1 MNRTSRHTR
10 VSRHQFILVSSILM
24 ALLVLSGCS
33 TDATDPDAT
42 GDDPGSAGGSPS
54 VLRYQA
60 RPTPPATLDP
70 AKDPHWN
77 DMLALAYDV
86 LIYQAPDGTLQPQLA
101 TSWEYVGD
109 GNTTFELSLRP
120 GITFVDGTP
129 FDAEAVKANIEYR
142 QDPAVG
148 SQSAAQLAAV
158 SDVEV
163 VDDLT
168 VRIQLATPNP
178 LLPTLFTQ
186 GGAGAMISPAAL
198 VDPAGLATQTFGVGR
213 YTLDTDRTVHGD
225 HYTFVSSPDY
235 WNPDDV
241 HWDEVVVSFLPEESA
256 ALASLQAGQLDAGMA
271 TSATVDAGRAA
282 GLAAAGPGFPI
293 VAGLSIWDRA
303 GEVTPALADVRVRQA
318 LNYAIDR
325 EAIATALVGDSGR
338 PTDQLSAPDHS
349 GWNDEGYYP
358 YDPGRA
364 RELLAEAGY
373 ADGFTVPVRTFP
385 GEQMT
390 QAIADNLG
398 EIGVVLEINADQ
410 QMDQADDAGNKAY
423 GAGFL
428 GWGIAAPVQLATYF
442 WLPDALNNP
451 ADSLDET
458 LVALQQ
464 QALVADA
471 ETLDELNGQI
481 VARVADLAWFLPVY
495 LQGESILYDGDV
507 VDVPWVNFQSVPT
520 VTELRPASSNGG

>member
-1 MNRTSRHTR
+1 MNRISRR
-10 VSRHQFILVSSILM
+10 VSAPRHRFFLVSSILM
-24 ALLVLSGCS
+24 ALLALSACS
-33 TDATDPDAT
+33 TDSNDADAA
-42 GDDPGSAGGSPS
+42 GADPGNAGGSPT

-86 LIYQAPDGTLQPQLA
+86 LIYQSPDGTLQPQLA
-101 TSWEYVGD
+101 TSWEYVGE
-109 GNTTFELSLRP
+109 GNTTFEMSLRP
-120 GITFVDGTP
+120 DITFDDGTP

-158 SDVEV
+158 SEVEV
-163 VDDLT
+163 VDELT

-178 LLPTLFTQ
+178 LLPSLFTQ

-198 VDPAGLATQTFGVGR
+198 ADPAGLATQTFGVGR
-213 YTLDTDRTVHGD
+213 YELDANRTVHGD
-225 HYTFVSSPDY
+225 HYTFVPNADY

-282 GLAAAGPGFPI
+282 GLSAAGPGFPI
-293 VAGLSIWDRA
+293 IAGLSIWDRA
-303 GEVTPALADVRVRQA
+303 GEVTPALGDVRVRQA

-325 EAIATALVGDSGR
+325 EAIASALVGDSGR

-349 GWNDEGYYP
+349 GWNDEGFYP
-358 YDPGRA
+358 YDPDRA

-373 ADGFTVPVRTFP
+373 ADGFTLPVRTFT

-390 QAIADNLG
+390 QAIADNLADV
-398 EIGVVLEINADQ
+398 GVVLDLNADQ
-410 QMDQADDAGNKAY
+410 QMDQADDAGNREY

-428 GWGIAAPVQLATYF
+428 GWGISPPVQMATYF

-451 ADSLDET
+451 TDSLDET
-458 LVALQQ
+458 LVDLQE
-464 QALVADA
+464 QALVADE
-471 ETLDELNGQI
+471 ETLDELNAQI
-481 VARVADLAWFLPVY
+481 LARVAELAWFLPVY

-507 VDVPWVNFQSVPT
+507 VEVPWVNFQSVPT